1 MALPKASIKK
11 IFKVAMSLSLLE
23 KTGLDFGMRIRLMVL
38 LTITVVI

>member
-1 MALPKASIKK
+1 
-11 IFKVAMSLSLLE
+11 MSLSLLE